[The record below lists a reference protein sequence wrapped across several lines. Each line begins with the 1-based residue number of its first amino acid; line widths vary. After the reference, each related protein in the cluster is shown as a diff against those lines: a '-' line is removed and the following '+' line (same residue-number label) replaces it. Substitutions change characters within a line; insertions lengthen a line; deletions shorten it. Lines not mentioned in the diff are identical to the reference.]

1 MNMRQL
7 VSFVTV
13 EIDPVRP
20 ASQDCR
26 HLDRAM
32 LLKLSQDG
40 NCVQLTTGF
49 SGRAERVAIVKTLV
63 RALRLQPYVMCR

>member
-1 MNMRQL
+1 
-7 VSFVTV
+7 VTV

-26 HLDRAM
+26 HLARAM

-40 NCVQLTTGF
+40 ICVQLTL
-49 SGRAERVAIVKTLV
+49 AIIRPQSEIDEEEILTPAAKVHGV
-63 RALRLQPYVMCR
+63 VS